1 MVTTKDLKRLYDRK
15 KKLSIYTDEEKEFC
29 EKLIEAIREIYFVGR
44 EDKMLLE
51 ENLLKVIRGNK
62 CLKI

>member
-1 MVTTKDLKRLYDRK
+1 MTTREDLKRRYKRK

-29 EKLIEAIREIYFVGR
+29 GKIIEAIRKVYFVGR

-51 ENLLKVIRGNK
+51 EEILKVIRGKNV
-62 CLKI
+62 